1 MFKQQSI
8 ILVTAVWLISPNAGI
23 GQTHDGEHVE
33 ILTPPANAPAPPP
46 APDLA
51 RVTTLIVERTN
62 QFRKSESRPAVAG
75 NDKLTAAAKAFAEYM
90 ARTLRY
96 GHTADDS
103 KPADR
108 AAKQGYEYC
117 LIAENIAYAYKS
129 TAFTAE
135 DLAKQFVEGWE
146 KSPGHRKNM
155 LDPDVTEIGVGVA
168 RHAESGYFFAVQMF
182 GRPKSLAIEFRITN
196 RSNDSVR
203 YRVDEQTFDLPPRY
217 ARTHQT
223 CRPTEVTFLPPEGQA
238 EPAKPGPTIRPKNGE
253 RYIVEASTGEGVKVR
268 KE

>member
-1 MFKQQSI
+1 MPAKQ
-8 ILVTAVWLISPNAGI
+8 LMAVLLTVWLFSPSAAVA
-23 GQTHDGEHVE
+23 QTHDAEHVE
-33 ILTPPANAPAPPP
+33 VLTPPANAPPPAV

-51 RVTTLIVERTN
+51 VVTKVVVERTN
-62 QFRKSESRPAVAG
+62 RFRKSEGRPELAV
-75 NDKLTAAAKAFAEYM
+75 NDKLTAAAKSFAEYM

-96 GHTADDS
+96 GHTADGS

-108 AAKQGYEYC
+108 AAKEGYEYC

-129 TAFTAE
+129 TAYTAE

-155 LDPDVTEIGVGVA
+155 LDPDVTEFGVGVA
-168 RHAESGYFFAVQMF
+168 RHAESGYFFAVQVF

-196 RSNDSVR
+196 RSGDSVR
-203 YRVDEQTFDLPPRY
+203 YRVEEQTFDLPPRY
-217 ARTHQT
+217 SRTHQT

-238 EPAKPGPTIRPKNGE
+238 ESAKPGPTIRPKSGE
-253 RYIVEASTGEGVKVR
+253 RYIVEVAAGGVKVT

>member
-1 MFKQQSI
+1 MSRQPSTL
-8 ILVTAVWLISPNAGI
+8 LVVAGLLLPATAIA
-23 GQTHDGEHVE
+23 QTHDGEHVE
-33 ILTPPANAPAPPP
+33 VLTPPADAPPPPP
-46 APDLA
+46 APDLG
-51 RVTTLIVERTN
+51 RVTQLIVERTN
-62 QFRKSESRPAVAG
+62 QFRKSEGRPEVAL
-75 NDKLTAAAKAFAEYM
+75 NDKLAAAAKGFADYM
-90 ARTLRY
+90 AGTLRY
-96 GHTADDS
+96 GHTADGN

-108 AAKQGYEYC
+108 VAKQGYEYC

-155 LDPDVTEIGVGVA
+155 LDPDVTETGVA
-168 RHAESGYFFAVQMF
+168 VARNPESGFFFAVQMF
-182 GRPKSLAIEFRITN
+182 GRSKSLAIEFRITN
-196 RSNDSVR
+196 RSGEAIR

-223 CRPTEVTFLPPEGQA
+223 CRTPDVTFLPPEGQA
-238 EPAKPGPTIRPKNGE
+238 ESAKPGPTIRPKNGE
-253 RYIVEASTGEGVKVR
+253 RFAVEAGTGGVKIS